1 VAALPDGL
9 DCGRDDGSA
18 GKQRRADQGTGVAT
32 DGQTPWGNLVRNA
45 AYNRPMVQSS
55 NSGGNTPTPRLAAVS
70 VAAMGVVYGDIGTS
84 PLYTMKEVFNGPHA
98 VAVTPENLLGILS
111 LIFWALTITV
121 SLKYVVFITRADNRG
136 EGGIMALTS
145 LALRSQGAGPRMLWL
160 MSILGIFGAGLFY
173 GDAVITPA
181 MSVLSAV
188 EGLEV
193 ATPVFKPYIVPI
205 SIGVLCGLFIF
216 QPRGT
221 ASVGALF
228 GPVMLFWFGTLGVL
242 GLWNILKHPDVIAA
256 INPWY
261 ALHFF
266 LENRGHA
273 WLALGAVVLAIT
285 GGEALYA
292 DMGHFGRRSIKWA
305 WLGYVFPCLYLNYLG
320 QGALILD
327 NPAAIKNPFFMLVP
341 EELLYPMVAL
351 ATAAAVIASQAV
363 ISGAF
368 SLTSQAMQLG
378 YCPRIH
384 VRFTSER
391 EKGQIYIPNINWLL
405 LLVVIILVLGFK
417 SSSNLASAYGIA
429 VTLTMMI
436 DTLLAFVVVRA
447 LWNWN
452 WLQAG
457 LFLAL
462 FLVVDFAFFS
472 ANLVKVFDG
481 GWFPLALGLG
491 IFILF
496 ATWKRGRT
504 LLYERL
510 QQDSMPLDAFL
521 ASLQFGGPHRV
532 AGTGIFMTTRPDGV
546 PRAMLHNMLHN
557 KVLHERIILLN
568 VNLQDIPHVDETGR
582 ILVEQLSNGFYRVI
596 LNYGFKDDPNIPLAL
611 ELCGSHGMAPVEM
624 METSFFLGRETI
636 VPNRVPSMPLWRQIL
651 FMWMFRNAGTATD
664 FFKLPTNRVVELG
677 TQVEL

>member
-1 VAALPDGL
+1 
-9 DCGRDDGSA
+9 
-18 GKQRRADQGTGVAT
+18 
-32 DGQTPWGNLVRNA
+32 
-45 AYNRPMVQSS
+45 MVQSNNS
-55 NSGGNTPTPRLAAVS
+55 NPARKESLTALS
-70 VAAMGVVYGDIGTS
+70 IAAMGVVYGDIGTS

-98 VAVTPENLLGILS
+98 VAVTPDNLLGILS

-121 SLKYVVFITRADNRG
+121 SLKYVLFITRADNRG

-145 LALRSQGAGPRMLWL
+145 LALRTRGAGPGLMWL

-188 EGLEV
+188 EGLEI
-193 ATPVFKPYIVPI
+193 ATPMFKPYVVPI
-205 SIGVLCGLFIF
+205 TIGVLCALFLL

-228 GPVMLFWFGTLGVL
+228 GPVMMFWFGTLGVL
-242 GLWNILKHPDVIAA
+242 GIYNILRHPDVMAA

-261 ALHFF
+261 AVHFF

-273 WLALGAVVLAIT
+273 YLALGAVVLAIT

-292 DMGHFGRRSIKWA
+292 DMGHFGRRPIKWA
-305 WLGYVFPCLYLNYLG
+305 WLVYVFPCLYLNYLG

-327 NPAAIKNPFFMLVP
+327 NPAAVKNPFFLLVP
-341 EELLYPMVAL
+341 EILLYPMVAL
-351 ATAAAVIASQAV
+351 ATAATVIASQAV

-378 YCPRIH
+378 YCPRIQ
-384 VRFTSER
+384 VKFTSER
-391 EKGQIYIPNINWLL
+391 EKGQIYIPNVNWLL
-405 LLVVIILVLGFK
+405 LLAVIILVLGFK

-447 LWNWN
+447 LWNWS

-457 LFLAL
+457 IFLTLF
-462 FLVVDFAFFS
+462 FVVDFAFFS
-472 ANLVKVFDG
+472 ANLVKILDG
-481 GWFPLALGLG
+481 GWFPLALGLAV
-491 IFILF
+491 FTLL
-496 ATWKRGRT
+496 ATWKRGRS
-504 LLYERL
+504 LLYEKL
-510 QQDSMPLDAFL
+510 QQDSMPLDAFIS
-521 ASLQFGGPHRV
+521 SLNYGGPHRV
-532 AGTGIFMTTRPDGV
+532 PGTGIFMTTRPDGV
-546 PRAMLHNMLHN
+546 PRAMLHNLLHN
-557 KVLHERIILLN
+557 KVLHERVILLN
-568 VNLQDIPHVDETGR
+568 VNIQDIPHVAETER
-582 ILVEQLSNGFYRVI
+582 MQVEPLPDGFYRVM
-596 LNYGFKDDPNIPLAL
+596 LNYGFKDDPNIPVAL
-611 ELCGSHGMAPVEM
+611 EMCGYKGMAPVEM

-636 VPNRVPSMPLWRQIL
+636 VPNRVPAMTLWRQVL
-651 FMWMFRNAGTATD
+651 FMWMFRNADTATD
-664 FFKLPTNRVVELG
+664 YFKLPTNRVVELG

>member
-1 VAALPDGL
+1 
-9 DCGRDDGSA
+9 
-18 GKQRRADQGTGVAT
+18 
-32 DGQTPWGNLVRNA
+32 
-45 AYNRPMVQSS
+45 VQSNNNDTKDIS
-55 NSGGNTPTPRLAAVS
+55 RPRLVAIS

-84 PLYTMKEVFNGPHA
+84 PLYTMKEVFTGPHA
-98 VAVTPENLLGILS
+98 VAISPANLLGILS

-121 SLKYVVFITRADNRG
+121 SLKYVMFITRADNRG

-145 LALRSQGAGPRMLWL
+145 LALRVGRAGPRMMWV
-160 MSILGIFGAGLFY
+160 MSVLGIFGAGLFY

-181 MSVLSAV
+181 MSVLAAV

-193 ATPVFKPYIVPI
+193 ATPMIKPYVVPI
-205 SIGVLCGLFIF
+205 TVFVICGLFFF

-228 GPVMLFWFGTLGVL
+228 GPVMLFWFGTLALL
-242 GLWNILKHPDVIAA
+242 GAWNIFRHPAVIAA

-261 ALHFF
+261 AVHFF
-266 LENRGHA
+266 LENRSHA
-273 WLALGAVVLAIT
+273 FLALGAVVLAIT

-292 DMGHFGRRSIKWA
+292 DMGHFGRRPIKWA
-305 WLGYVFPCLYLNYLG
+305 WLAYVFPSLYLNYLG

-327 NPAAIKNPFFMLVP
+327 NPAAVKNPFFMLVP
-341 EELLYPMVAL
+341 DQLLYPMVGL
-351 ATAAAVIASQAV
+351 ATAATVIASQAV

-378 YCPRIH
+378 YCPRIK
-384 VRFTSER
+384 VKFTSER

-405 LLVVIILVLGFK
+405 LVAVIVLVLGFQ

-436 DTLLAFVVVRA
+436 DTLLAFVVVRS

-462 FLVVDFAFFS
+462 FIVVDFAFFA
-472 ANLVKVFDG
+472 ANLVKVLDG
-481 GWFPLALGLG
+481 GWFPLTLGLG
-491 IFILF
+491 VFTLL

-504 LLYERL
+504 LLSERL
-510 QQDSMPLDAFL
+510 QLDSIPLEAFL
-521 ASLQFGGPHRV
+521 SSLQYGGPHRV
-532 AGTGIFMTTRPDGV
+532 AGTGIFLTTRPEGV

-557 KVLHERIILLN
+557 KVLHQRVILLN
-568 VNLQDIPHVDETGR
+568 VNMQDIPRVAPTER
-582 ILVEQLSNGFYRVI
+582 MRVEALSDGFYRVI
-596 LNYGFKDDPNIPLAL
+596 LNYGFMDDPNIPLAL
-611 ELCGSHGMAPVEM
+611 EQCVMHRMAPVDM

-636 VPNRVPSMPLWRQIL
+636 VPTRVPAMTWWRQIL
-651 FMWMFRNAGTATD
+651 FIWMFRNADTATA
-664 FFKLPTNRVVELG
+664 FFHLPTNRVVELG
-677 TQVEL
+677 TQIEL

>member
-1 VAALPDGL
+1 
-9 DCGRDDGSA
+9 
-18 GKQRRADQGTGVAT
+18 
-32 DGQTPWGNLVRNA
+32 
-45 AYNRPMVQSS
+45 MHSS
-55 NSGGNTPTPRLAAVS
+55 NSAEPSKARLATIS
-70 VAAMGVVYGDIGTS
+70 IAAMGVVYGDIGTS

-98 VAVTPENLLGILS
+98 VAVTPDNLLGILS

-121 SLKYVVFITRADNRG
+121 SLKYVMFITRADNRG

-145 LALRSQGAGPRMLWL
+145 LALRTSGAGPKMMWL
-160 MSILGIFGAGLFY
+160 MSILGIFGAALFY

-188 EGLEV
+188 EGLEI
-193 ATPVFKPYIVPI
+193 ATPMFKPYVVPI
-205 SIGVLCGLFIF
+205 TIGVIVGLFLF

-228 GPVMLFWFGTLGVL
+228 GPVMMFWFGTLGAL
-242 GLWNILKHPDVIAA
+242 GAWNILKHPDIIAA

-261 ALHFF
+261 AVHFF
-266 LENRGHA
+266 LENRMHGF
-273 WLALGAVVLAIT
+273 LALGAVVLAIT

-292 DMGHFGRRSIKWA
+292 DMGHFGRRPIKWA
-305 WLGYVFPCLYLNYLG
+305 WLVYVFPCLYLNYLG

-327 NPAAIKNPFFMLVP
+327 NPAAVKNPFFLLVP
-341 EELLYPMVAL
+341 DELLYPMVAL
-351 ATAAAVIASQAV
+351 ATAATVIASQAV

-378 YCPRIH
+378 YCPRIQIK
-384 VRFTSER
+384 FTSDR

-405 LLVVIILVLGFK
+405 MAAVILLVVTFK
-417 SSSNLASAYGIA
+417 TSSNLASAYGIA

-447 LWNWN
+447 LWKWN

-457 LFLAL
+457 LFLVL
-462 FLVVDFAFFS
+462 FVIVDFAFFS
-472 ANLVKVFDG
+472 SNLVKILDG

-491 IFILF
+491 IFTLL

-504 LLYERL
+504 LLYEKL
-510 QQDSMPLDAFL
+510 QADSMPLDAFIS
-521 ASLQFGGPHRV
+521 SLKYGGPHRV
-532 AGTGIFMTTRPDGV
+532 EGTGIFLTTRPDGV

-557 KVLHERIILLN
+557 KILHERVILLN
-568 VNLQDIPHVDETGR
+568 VDMQDIPHVEESER
-582 ILVEQLSNGFYRVI
+582 IQVKALEEGFFQVI
-596 LNYGFKDDPNIPLAL
+596 VSYGFKDDPNIPLAL
-611 ELCGSHGMAPVEM
+611 EQCERMGMLPFEM

-636 VPNRVPSMPLWRQIL
+636 VPNRVPAMTFWRQVL
-651 FMWMFRNAGTATD
+651 FMWMFRNADTATA
-664 FFKLPTNRVVELG
+664 FFKIPTNRVVELG
-677 TQVEL
+677 TQIEL

>member
-1 VAALPDGL
+1 MVH
-9 DCGRDDGSA
+9 SNNT
-18 GKQRRADQGTGVAT
+18 QGH
-32 DGQTPWGNLVRNA
+32 P
-45 AYNRPMVQSS
+45 PPS
-55 NSGGNTPTPRLAAVS
+55 LAAAS

-84 PLYTMKEVFNGPHA
+84 PLYTMKEVFSGPHA
-98 VAVTPENLLGILS
+98 VAVSPDNLLGILS

-121 SLKYVVFITRADNRG
+121 SLKYVMFITRADNRG

-145 LALRSQGAGPRMLWL
+145 LALRTRGAGPRMLWL
-160 MSILGIFGAGLFY
+160 MSGLGIFGAGLFY

-193 ATPVFKPYIVPI
+193 ATPMFKPYIVPI
-205 SIGVLCGLFIF
+205 TILILCGLFLF

-242 GLWNILKHPDVIAA
+242 GIWNILKHPAVIAA

-261 ALHFF
+261 AVHFF
-266 LENRGHA
+266 LENRSHA
-273 WLALGAVVLAIT
+273 YLALGAVVLAIT

-327 NPAAIKNPFFMLVP
+327 NPAAVKNPFFMLVP
-341 EELLYPMVAL
+341 DALLYPMVGL
-351 ATAAAVIASQAV
+351 ATAATVIASQAV

-378 YCPRIH
+378 YCPRLQIK
-384 VRFTSER
+384 FTSER

-405 LLVVIILVLGFK
+405 LLAVIILVLGFR

-436 DTLLAFVVVRA
+436 DTVLAFVVVRA

-457 LFLAL
+457 LFLTL
-462 FLVVDFAFFS
+462 FIVVDFAFFS
-472 ANLVKVFDG
+472 ANLIKVIDG
-481 GWFPLALGLG
+481 GWFPLALGFG
-491 IFILF
+491 IFTVF
-496 ATWKRGRT
+496 ATWQRGRA

-510 QQDSMPLDAFL
+510 QQDSIPLDAFL
-521 ASLQFGGPHRV
+521 ASLRHGGPHRV

-557 KVLHERIILLN
+557 KVLHERVILLN
-568 VNLQDIPHVDETGR
+568 VNMQDIPHVDEAER
-582 ILVEQLSNGFYRVI
+582 VRVETLTDGFYRIV
-596 LNYGFKDDPNIPLAL
+596 LSYGFKDDPNVPLAL
-611 ELCGSHGMAPVEM
+611 KLCDRQGMAPIEM

-636 VPNRVPSMPLWRQIL
+636 VPNRVPAMTLWRQIL
-651 FMWMFRNAGTATD
+651 FMWMFRNASSATD

-677 TQVEL
+677 TQIEL

>member
-1 VAALPDGL
+1 MVHSNNSDSNTKSHLLTTAL
-9 DCGRDDGSA
+9 
-18 GKQRRADQGTGVAT
+18 
-32 DGQTPWGNLVRNA
+32 
-45 AYNRPMVQSS
+45 
-55 NSGGNTPTPRLAAVS
+55 
-70 VAAMGVVYGDIGTS
+70 AAMGVVYGDIGTS

-98 VAVTPENLLGILS
+98 VAVTPANLLGILS

-121 SLKYVVFITRADNRG
+121 TFKYVMFITRADNRG
-136 EGGIMALTS
+136 EGGIMALTA
-145 LALRSQGAGPRMLWL
+145 LALRTRNASPRLLWL
-160 MSILGIFGAGLFY
+160 LSALGIFGAALFY

-193 ATPVFKPYIVPI
+193 ATPLFKPYVVPLTLFI
-205 SIGVLCGLFIF
+205 LTGLFIF

-221 ASVGALF
+221 ASIGALF
-228 GPVMLFWFGTLGVL
+228 GPVMMFWFGTLGAL
-242 GLWNILKHPDVIAA
+242 GAWNILKHPNILAA

-261 ALHFF
+261 AVHFF
-266 LENRGHA
+266 NENRGHGF
-273 WLALGAVVLAIT
+273 LALGAVVLAIT

-292 DMGHFGRRSIKWA
+292 DMGHFGRRPIKWA

-327 NPAAIKNPFFMLVP
+327 NPAAVKNPFFLLVP
-341 EELLYPMVAL
+341 EALLLPMVVL
-351 ATAAAVIASQAV
+351 ATAATIIASQAV

-378 YCPRIH
+378 YCPRIQ

-405 LLVVIILVLGFK
+405 LAAVIVLVLGFK
-417 SSSNLASAYGIA
+417 TSSNLAAAYGIA

-436 DTLLAFVVVRA
+436 DTVLAFVVVRA

-462 FLVVDFAFFS
+462 FIVVDFAFFS
-472 ANLVKVFDG
+472 ANLSKIPDG
-481 GWFPLALGLG
+481 GWFPLVLGLG
-491 IFILF
+491 VFILLS
-496 ATWKRGRT
+496 TWRRGRA
-504 LLYERL
+504 LLYEKL
-510 QQDSMPLDAFL
+510 QRDSMPLDAFL
-521 ASLQFGGPHRV
+521 KSLDYGGPQRV
-532 AGTGIFMTTRPDGV
+532 AGTGIFMTTNPDGV
-546 PRAMLHNMLHN
+546 PRAMLHNLLHN
-557 KVLHERIILLN
+557 KVLHERVILLN
-568 VNLQDIPHVDETGR
+568 VNAKDIPHIPEAERVRVKALPQGFWQVIVD
-582 ILVEQLSNGFYRVI
+582 
-596 LNYGFKDDPNIPLAL
+596 YGFKDEPDIPAAL
-611 ELCGSHGMAPVEM
+611 ERLGELGMEPVEM

-636 VPNRVPSMPLWRQIL
+636 VPNTVPAMPLWRQVI
-651 FMWMFRNAGTATD
+651 FMWMFRNADTATAY
-664 FFKLPTNRVVELG
+664 FKIPTNRVVELG

>member
-1 VAALPDGL
+1 MA
-9 DCGRDDGSA
+9 
-18 GKQRRADQGTGVAT
+18 
-32 DGQTPWGNLVRNA
+32 
-45 AYNRPMVQSS
+45 QSS
-55 NSGGNTPTPRLAAVS
+55 NPQDISKPRLAAIS

-98 VAVTPENLLGILS
+98 VAVTPDNLLGILS

-121 SLKYVVFITRADNRG
+121 SLKYVMFITRADNRG

-145 LALRSQGAGPRMLWL
+145 LALRTRGAGPRMLWL
-160 MSILGIFGAGLFY
+160 MSVLGIFGAGLFY

-193 ATPVFKPYIVPI
+193 ATPMFKPYVVPI
-205 SIGVLCGLFIF
+205 AVIVLCGLFIF

-228 GPVMLFWFGTLGVL
+228 GPVMLFWFGTLGLL
-242 GLWNILKHPDVIAA
+242 GAWNILKHPAIVAA

-261 ALHFF
+261 AVHFF
-266 LENRGHA
+266 LENRSHA
-273 WLALGAVVLAIT
+273 YLALGAVVLAIT

-292 DMGHFGRRSIKWA
+292 DMGHFGRRPIKWA

-327 NPAAIKNPFFMLVP
+327 NPAAVKNPFFMLVP
-341 EELLYPMVAL
+341 DQLLYPMVGL

-378 YCPRIH
+378 YCPRIQ
-384 VRFTSER
+384 VKFTSER

-405 LLVVIILVLGFK
+405 LLVVVVLVLGFK

-457 LFLAL
+457 LFLTL

-472 ANLVKVFDG
+472 ANLIKVIDG

-491 IFILF
+491 VFTLM

-510 QQDSMPLDAFL
+510 QQDSIPLDAFI
-521 ASLQFGGPHRV
+521 ASLQYGGPHRV

-557 KVLHERIILLN
+557 KVLHQRVILLN
-568 VNLQDIPHVDETGR
+568 VNIQDIPHVDETER
-582 ILVEQLSNGFYRVI
+582 MQVAALSEGFYRVI
-596 LNYGFKDDPNIPLAL
+596 LNFGFMDDPNVPLAL
-611 ELCGSHGMAPVEM
+611 EECAGHGMEPVEM

-636 VPNRVPSMPLWRQIL
+636 VPNRVPAMTRWRQKL
-651 FMWMFRNAGTATD
+651 FIWMFRNADTATV
-664 FFKLPTNRVVELG
+664 FFQLPTNRVVELG